1 MHCEEAEL
9 KLPATR
15 NFFANPRPNLYLS
28 RDPGVVLTVPLINQ
42 VEKGQI
48 FAALHERD
56 GAFIIPNPWD
66 VGTARLLAQLGFEA
80 LATTS
85 AGSSFSMGQRDNS
98 ITRNDMMAH
107 VATIA
112 AATELPVSADLEN
125 GFGDSPEFVAETI
138 KLAAR
143 AGLVGGSIEDMSRDP
158 GRPIYDMGFATE
170 RVRAAAEVVRDLLFA
185 FTLTAR
191 AENYLAGRPDL
202 GDTIKRLQAYQAAGA
217 DVLYAPGIVSKDDI
231 ATIVKSV
238 DRPVNVVMGLQGVQ
252 LSLAELS
259 AIGVKRV
266 SVGSALSRAAL
277 GAFLRAAREMRE
289 HGTFTFAE
297 QAVGYRDINAMLGE

>member
-1 MHCEEAEL
+1 V
-9 KLPATR
+9 P
-15 NFFANPRPNLYLS
+15 P
-28 RDPGVVLTVPLINQ
+28 LTQ

-85 AGSSFSMGQRDNS
+85 AGYSFSMGQRDNS
-98 ITRNDMMAH
+98 ITRIDMMAH

-125 GFGDSPEFVAETI
+125 GFGDSPEMAAETI
-138 KLAAR
+138 KLAAH
-143 AGLVGGSIEDMSRDP
+143 AGLVGGSIEDMSREP
-158 GRPIYDMGFATE
+158 GRPIYEIGLATE
-170 RVRAAAEVVRDLLFA
+170 RVRAAAEVVRNLPFA
-185 FTLTAR
+185 FILTAR

-202 GDTIKRLQAYQAAGA
+202 KDTIKRLQAYQAAGA

-231 ATIVKSV
+231 VTIVKSL

-252 LSLAELS
+252 LSLTELS
-259 AIGVKRV
+259 ALGVKRV

-277 GAFLRAAREMRE
+277 GAFLHAAQEMRE
-289 HGTFTFAE
+289 HGTFSFAE
-297 QAVGYRDINAMLGE
+297 HAVGYRDINAMLSQ